1 MDKHLIETTYEYAK
15 DKFGKTPFTFKEL
28 FNNLLKKDPSI
39 KESASDLYIE
49 LLQDIRFISLG
60 NQKWSLRE
68 YFTLSEINK
77 ITSSMFGLDE
87 YYESDIEGYQPP
99 APKHEEEND
108 IADFLDE
115 EDNEDLDSKV
125 IISLDD
131 EDLVEEDEMVKSSGA
146 SGEKGDDDDAD
157 AVDGDEDDDEIVL
170 EEGEIIEEDEDDDE
184 E

>member
-1 MDKHLIETTYEYAK
+1 MAKHLIETTYEYAK

-28 FNNLLKKDPSI
+28 FNNLLKNDPSI

-87 YYESDIEGYQPP
+87 YYESDVEEFQPP
-99 APKHEEEND
+99 ASKQEEESD
-108 IADFLDE
+108 IADFIDE
-115 EDNEDLDSKV
+115 DEDPDSKV
-125 IISLDD
+125 IISSEDD
-131 EDLVEEDEMVKSSGA
+131 DLVEEDDLVKSSGT
-146 SGEKGDDDDAD
+146 SGEKSVDEEDSDDDD
-157 AVDGDEDDDEIVL
+157 DEDDEIVL
-170 EEGEIIEEDEDDDE
+170 EDDEIVEDDE

>member
-1 MDKHLIETTYEYAK
+1 MSKHLIETTYEYAK
-15 DKFGKTPFTFKEL
+15 EKFGQTPFTFKEL

-87 YYESDIEGYQPP
+87 YYENDIEGYMPP
-99 APKHEEEND
+99 ISKQEEESD
-108 IADFLDE
+108 IADDFIDE
-115 EDNEDLDSKV
+115 DDDPDSKV
-125 IISLDD
+125 IISSEDDDMTDDEEISKSSSSSSEKDDNDIDVEDD
-131 EDLVEEDEMVKSSGA
+131 EDDEIQLEDE
-146 SGEKGDDDDAD
+146 E
-157 AVDGDEDDDEIVL
+157 
-170 EEGEIIEEDEDDDE
+170 IEEDEE
-184 E
+184 